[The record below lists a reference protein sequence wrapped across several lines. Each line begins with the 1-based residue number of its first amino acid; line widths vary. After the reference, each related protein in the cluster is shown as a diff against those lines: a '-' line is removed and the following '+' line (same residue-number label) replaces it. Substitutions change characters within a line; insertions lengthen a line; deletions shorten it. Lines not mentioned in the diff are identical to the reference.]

1 MIAHHAHDPQAR
13 WGSSPRRDGSLH
25 RGSAR
30 PGDESSPP
38 PKKEQH
44 ALRLQLLQPT
54 RAELAA
60 RWPWLRGVATAFIAI
75 AAGLAGGAIGFVPI
89 PLAALLGWSLIA
101 LGVSY
106 CAGGFAM
113 RGERTRWI
121 PLAIGPAYAV
131 SGAFVL
137 TDPPIASL
145 LLLLAI
151 SGAFVLGGIATM
163 IGALVKRHAQLRRA
177 MAAGG
182 FAAALGLM
190 VGSQWPVS
198 GVSALCV
205 AFAVIAAVQ
214 GAAYLRLALVGQRL
228 ARVRPL
234 PVRATDEPLIGDR
247 AEA

>member
-1 MIAHHAHDPQAR
+1 
-13 WGSSPRRDGSLH
+13 LH
-25 RGSAR
+25 RGLER
-30 PGDESSPP
+30 PRDQSWPP
-38 PKKEQH
+38 RKKEY

-75 AAGLAGGAIGFVPI
+75 AAGLAGGVIGFVPI
-89 PLAALLGWSLIA
+89 PLAALLGWSLIGLSA
-101 LGVSY
+101 SY
-106 CAGGFAM
+106 CAAGFAM

-121 PLAIGPAYAV
+121 PLAIGPGYAV

-151 SGAFVLGGIATM
+151 SGTFVFGGLATM
-163 IGALVKRHAQLRRA
+163 IAALVRRHAQLRRA
-177 MAAGG
+177 IASGG
-182 FAAALGLM
+182 FAAVIGLM
-190 VGSQWPVS
+190 VGFQWPLS
-198 GVSALCV
+198 GLSALCV

-214 GAAYLRLALVGQRL
+214 GTAYLRLALVGERL

-234 PVRATDEPLIGDR
+234 PVRATDESLIGDQ
-247 AEA
+247 AEV

>member
-1 MIAHHAHDPQAR
+1 
-13 WGSSPRRDGSLH
+13 LH
-25 RGSAR
+25 RGLER
-30 PGDESSPP
+30 PRDESWPAR
-38 PKKEQH
+38 KKEH

-75 AAGLAGGAIGFVPI
+75 AAGLAGGVIGFVPI
-89 PLAALLGWSLIA
+89 PLAALLGWSLIG
-101 LGVSY
+101 LGASY
-106 CAGGFAM
+106 CAAGFAM

-121 PLAIGPAYAV
+121 PLAIGPGYAV

-151 SGAFVLGGIATM
+151 SGTFVFGGLATM
-163 IGALVKRHAQLRRA
+163 IAALVRRHAQLRRA
-177 MAAGG
+177 IAAGG
-182 FAAALGLM
+182 FAAVIGLM
-190 VGSQWPVS
+190 VGFQWPLS
-198 GVSALCV
+198 GLSALCV

-214 GAAYLRLALVGQRL
+214 GTAYLRLALVGERL

-234 PVRATDEPLIGDR
+234 PVRATDEPLIGDQ

>member
-1 MIAHHAHDPQAR
+1 
-13 WGSSPRRDGSLH
+13 LH
-25 RGSAR
+25 RGLER
-30 PGDESSPP
+30 PRDQSWPP
-38 PKKEQH
+38 RKKEH

-60 RWPWLRGVATAFIAI
+60 RWLWLRGVATAFIAI
-75 AAGLAGGAIGFVPI
+75 AAGLAGGVIGFVPI
-89 PLAALLGWSLIA
+89 PLAALLGWSLIGLSA
-101 LGVSY
+101 SY
-106 CAGGFAM
+106 CAAGFAM

-121 PLAIGPAYAV
+121 PLAIGPGYAV

-151 SGAFVLGGIATM
+151 SGTFVFGGLATM
-163 IGALVKRHAQLRRA
+163 IAALVRRHAQLRRA
-177 MAAGG
+177 IASGG
-182 FAAALGLM
+182 FAAVIGLM
-190 VGSQWPVS
+190 VGFQWPLS
-198 GVSALCV
+198 GLSALCV

-214 GAAYLRLALVGQRL
+214 GTAYLRLALVGERL

-234 PVRATDEPLIGDR
+234 PVRATDESLIGDQ